1 MIVGRAFPSARTTA
15 SAIESTAKGATGP
28 EEAVETTNG
37 AGDDTGNSSER
48 RPADKLLLVERGGL
62 GIMYNQ
68 NKKPVKSEGTTY
80 QRNTTAGEET
90 TVGDWR
96 NSAWLFLVV
105 DCFTPTGNRY
115 TGPAKKT
122 TLSDQQTPN
131 CPATSERRAS
141 RDEPEKT
148 TVVSEENSFKSPTKE
163 KATLGQPKR
172 HAIRATSITSIA

>member
-68 NKKPVKSEGTTY
+68 NKN
-80 QRNTTAGEET
+80 QRKVT
-90 TVGDWR
+90 
-96 NSAWLFLVV
+96 
-105 DCFTPTGNRY
+105 
-115 TGPAKKT
+115 
-122 TLSDQQTPN
+122 
-131 CPATSERRAS
+131 ERRANATRQRRGNHS
-141 RDEPEKT
+141 RRLAKCCLAVFVVGCFYPNWELLHLAHQKKPRYRISEHRSVQLRVSDEIK
-148 TVVSEENSFKSPTKE
+148 NH
-163 KATLGQPKR
+163 GR
-172 HAIRATSITSIA
+172 D